1 MESIIIRIVIIIV
14 TALLGGLSG
23 AWFQYRFQNRK
34 VSKVRSIA
42 IDALKT
48 FLGYAKK
55 GQTYDLAAQEFN
67 NKINIVEK
75 RSILVALF
83 KLGIPIVR
91 PVDEVF
97 CIEHVRFE
105 HEEIDRETIKL
116 MIEQINKGNCDELF
130 FSDVES
136 YFSSNSRLMAVRAV
150 AKKYVDIDFSHCT
163 YDKKNNVISHP
174 KLLTELFTPGEINVL
189 SVFKLRTCWDSYF
202 DGNGMAI
209 PEKMTSLKKEIDLGI
224 WDTYLFWDWE
234 SYQNL
239 QNQNNMAVVFANI
252 IKSNTIQQ
260 PPTNIRGVSTEM
272 PVKECGK

>member
-34 VSKVRSIA
+34 VSKVRHIA
-42 IDALKT
+42 IKALDI
-48 FLGYAKK
+48 FLNYAKK
-55 GQTYDLAAQEFN
+55 RQTYDLASQEFN

-75 RSILVALF
+75 RAILVALC

-105 HEEIDRETIKL
+105 HEEIYRETIKL

-130 FSDVES
+130 FLDVES
-136 YFSSNSRLMAVRAV
+136 YFSSDSRLMAVRAV

-174 KLLTELFTPGEINVL
+174 KLLTELFSPGEINVL

-239 QNQNNMAVVFANI
+239 QYQSQMTNVITTAMLQNMGNQQN
-252 IKSNTIQQ
+252 
-260 PPTNIRGVSTEM
+260 VSTSN
-272 PVKECGK
+272 KKLDKDKG

>member
-1 MESIIIRIVIIIV
+1 METILIKIFVVVV
-14 TALLGGLSG
+14 TAIAGGFFG
-23 AWFQYRFQNRK
+23 ALFQHRFQNSK
-34 VSKVRSIA
+34 VTKVRSIA
-42 IDALKT
+42 IDALKI

-55 GQTYDLAAQEFN
+55 GQTYDLAASEFN
-67 NKINIVEK
+67 NKMNIVEK
-75 RSILVALF
+75 RAVLVALC
-83 KLGIPIVR
+83 KLGIPIVK
-91 PVDEVF
+91 PVDETF
-97 CIEHVRFE
+97 CIEYVRFE
-105 HEEIDRETIKL
+105 HEEIDRGTIRL
-116 MIEQINKGNCDELF
+116 MMEQIKKGNCDELF

-136 YFSSNSRLMAVRAV
+136 YFSSDSRLMAVRAV

-174 KLLTELFTPGEINVL
+174 KLLTELFSPGEINVL

-239 QNQNNMAVVFANI
+239 QYQSQMTNVITTAMLQNMGNQQN
-252 IKSNTIQQ
+252 
-260 PPTNIRGVSTEM
+260 VSTSN
-272 PVKECGK
+272 KKLDKDKG